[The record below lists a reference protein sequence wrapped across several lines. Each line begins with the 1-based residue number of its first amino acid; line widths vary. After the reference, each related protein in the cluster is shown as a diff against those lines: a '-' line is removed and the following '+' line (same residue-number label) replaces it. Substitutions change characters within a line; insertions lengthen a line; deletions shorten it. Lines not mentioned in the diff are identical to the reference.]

1 MLAVG
6 RGLLLTSE
14 CDRDCHIASE
24 SKRRGNCY
32 KDPTFCNRDTI
43 LFMRGLSDPLFKVP
57 SLKTFSVKVTF
68 PMCKLR
74 HIGKAFEST
83 LGKG

>member
-32 KDPTFCNRDTI
+32 KDPTF
-43 LFMRGLSDPLFKVP
+43 MRGLSDLLFKVP